1 MIERDF
7 IRNWC
12 VSLHCADADD
22 VIMVTTRP
30 HLLLPHTMAPLPSC
44 CSPQPATAVVTPPPL
59 SSGNSSSS
67 SMLDSVALDEAIS
80 NFRDVATSLDMTS
93 GHGELLTDTQQYTA
107 QLDDV
112 NTSASY
118 MIFCQYCGVQCMF
131 AVQDIS
137 LSHSSGSG
145 VYVA

>member
-1 MIERDF
+1 
-7 IRNWC
+7 
-12 VSLHCADADD
+12 
-22 VIMVTTRP
+22 
-30 HLLLPHTMAPLPSC
+30 
-44 CSPQPATAVVTPPPL
+44 
-59 SSGNSSSS
+59 
-67 SMLDSVALDEAIS
+67 MLDSVALDEAIS